1 MNQNQL
7 ILQNVFVLLSD
18 SSNFYLSIIEYPLLE
33 TNRYSLCKQR
43 GFEMF
48 VRSLSTKIFSTE
60 ENLFSVNNIVLLEY
74 F

>member
-33 TNRYSLCKQR
+33 TNRCSLCKQR